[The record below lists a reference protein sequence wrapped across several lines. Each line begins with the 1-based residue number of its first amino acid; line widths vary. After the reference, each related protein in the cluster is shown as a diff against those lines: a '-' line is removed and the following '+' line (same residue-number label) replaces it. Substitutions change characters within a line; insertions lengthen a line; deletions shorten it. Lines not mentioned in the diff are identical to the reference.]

1 MAENKTK
8 QCRHCKS
15 EIDAKAK
22 VCPHCGKKQKRG
34 ILSKILIAVVVLL
47 VLAAAFGKGDDTSD
61 SKKAVTDASNAAGE
75 AQNSAAADQTGDN
88 DKNSNNNSTETSGL
102 PTIQETVLIDEKQV
116 KVTAL
121 EYMEDSLW
129 GQGIKVKVEN
139 NSRENIAVTLDSMS
153 VNNYMVTDDLFYCD
167 VAAGK
172 SANDTIWLS
181 DSFRRTAGIETVA
194 DMIMNFHVSSS
205 DSYET
210 LFTVKDVELKTSA
223 SGTVRQPALDEGK
236 ELYNKDGIRILA
248 QYVDEDTFLGTAVQV
263 YMENNSKRD
272 VIVQCENMSINNMMM
287 EGYFS
292 TQINSGKMAIDTI
305 DVLSSDLEEN
315 NITEVQDVE
324 LNLLI
329 LDPDS
334 FERLAESGVVS
345 FSVK

>member
-1 MAENKTK
+1 MTEKKMK

-22 VCPHCGKKQKRG
+22 ICPHCGKKQKRG
-34 ILSKILIAVVVLL
+34 LFSKILIVIVVLL
-47 VLAAAFGKGDDTSD
+47 VLAAAFGSGSGGSD
-61 SKKAVTDASNAAGE
+61 SKKAVVDGTDAAGDTQKT
-75 AQNSAAADQTGDN
+75 QNSSGDEN
-88 DKNSNNNSTETSGL
+88 GKDSEDSNSSAL
-102 PTIQETVLIDEKQV
+102 PTIKETVLMDEKQV
-116 KVTAL
+116 KITAL
-121 EYMEDSLW
+121 EYVKDSFN
-129 GQGIKVKVEN
+129 GEGVKVKIEN
-139 NSRENIAVTLDSMS
+139 SSRENIAVTLDSMS
-153 VNNYMVTDDLFYCD
+153 ANDYMVTDDLFYCD

-194 DMIMNFHVSSS
+194 DMIMSFHISSS

-210 LFTVKDVELKTSA
+210 LFTVKDVKLETSA
-223 SGTVRQPALDEGK
+223 SGTVKQPALDEGK

-263 YMENNSKRD
+263 FMENTSKRD
-272 VIVQCENMSINNMMM
+272 VVIQCENMSINGMMV

-292 TQINSGKMAIDTI
+292 IQINSGKMAIDTI

-315 NITEVQDVE
+315 NITEVKDVE
-324 LNLLI
+324 LNFLV

-334 FERLAESGVVS
+334 FERLSESGVVS

>member
-8 QCRHCKS
+8 QCRHCKL

-34 ILSKILIAVVVLL
+34 ILSKILIAAVVLL
-47 VLAAAFGKGDDTSD
+47 MLAAAFGKGDDTSD
-61 SKKAVTDASNAAGE
+61 SKKAVTDAANTAGE
-75 AQNSAAADQTGDN
+75 GQSSAEA
-88 DKNSNNNSTETSGL
+88 SRL

-121 EYMEDSLW
+121 EYVEDSLW

-139 NSRENIAVTLDSMS
+139 NSKENIAVTLDSMS
-153 VNNYMVTDDLFYCD
+153 ANNYMVTDDLFYCD
-167 VAAGK
+167 AAAGK
-172 SANDTIWLS
+172 SASDTIWLS
-181 DSFRRTAGIETVA
+181 DSFRRTTGIETVA
-194 DMIMNFHVSSS
+194 DIIMNFHVSSS
-205 DSYET
+205 DSYDT

-223 SGTVRQPALDEGK
+223 SGTVEQPALDEGK

-263 YMENNSKRD
+263 FMENASKRD
-272 VIVQCENMSINNMMM
+272 VIIQCENMSINDMMV

-315 NITEVQDVE
+315 NITQVQNVE

-334 FERLAESGVVS
+334 FETLAESGVVS